1 MKKDSDEDNVVSF
14 SEFKAKAIDES
25 HKSDLVDDFYDEE
38 EISELSFE
46 LEELFPALGDIL
58 PAFLANQ
65 MHDQN
70 ETIETLK
77 YLNENSFMT
86 GSANEDDDSDFFQ
99 PDAEI
104 ETSDVD
110 VFEPLLNC
118 LSSLHA
124 EMVSTELSIKD
135 DKVWEALSN
144 IDKEIS
150 ALSKFC
156 TKWRNR

>member
-1 MKKDSDEDNVVSF
+1 MKDSDEDNVVSF

-38 EISELSFE
+38 EIAELNFE

-58 PAFLANQ
+58 PAFLVDQ
-65 MHDQN
+65 MSTQN
-70 ETIETLK
+70 ETLN

-118 LSSLHA
+118 ISSLHA

-135 DKVWEALSN
+135 DKVWKALSN
-144 IDKEIS
+144 IDREIS
-150 ALSKFC
+150 VLSKFC